1 MVDLAPSLGLTPEL
15 ARYHFGVMIVF
26 NLCIGLC
33 TPPVGTVLFIGCGLA
48 KLSLAEILRPLLP
61 FFAAMVIALLLVSYL
76 PWVSLWLPR
85 DVFGLLK

>member
-1 MVDLAPSLGLTPEL
+1 
-15 ARYHFGVMIVF
+15 MIVF

-48 KLSLAEILRPLLP
+48 RLTLSQIIRPLLP
-61 FFAAMVIALLLVSYL
+61 FFAAMVAALLLVSYM
-76 PWVSLWLPR
+76 PAATLWLPR